1 MALVDHSR
9 PTVSNGQTVSAA
21 RALTTL
27 VWYPRSG
34 GPWPLVVFA
43 HGFQVGPAP
52 YEHLCRAW
60 AAAGYVVA
68 APEFPLTDA
77 DVAGAAL
84 DENDLNNQP
93 ADVAFV
99 VSSLVASASPVAARV
114 DTGRVAVAGHSD
126 GAQTAL
132 GVAAQHSVALRGVIA
147 MSGAPV
153 AGTAP
158 NPPLLVAQ
166 GDEDT
171 IDPPAEGRAVYDQAT
186 KPRFLLTLLGGGHLP
201 PFAGGSRWQP
211 VVDKATVDFL
221 DRYVA
226 GRTTSATALTHDGQA
241 GTATVLADP

>member
-1 MALVDHSR
+1 
-9 PTVSNGQTVSAA
+9 
-21 RALTTL
+21 
-27 VWYPRSG
+27 
-34 GPWPLVVFA
+34 
-43 HGFQVGPAP
+43 
-52 YEHLCRAW
+52 
-60 AAAGYVVA
+60 
-68 APEFPLTDA
+68 
-77 DVAGAAL
+77 
-84 DENDLNNQP
+84 
-93 ADVAFV
+93 
-99 VSSLVASASPVAARV
+99 
-114 DTGRVAVAGHSD
+114 
-126 GAQTAL
+126 
-132 GVAAQHSVALRGVIA
+132 

-226 GRTTSATALTHDGQA
+226 GRTTSATALTHDGQP